1 MHIIRQNLL
10 ATSVFIFIMS
20 VFIIGILM
28 MTGFSVANAQTAPLT
43 PPQNAQQGA
52 SAPLL
57 DAKIEE
63 LDPDATESGFIATG
77 SGNLATPSA
86 LIQEKIQERKDR
98 DITETTGVQKS
109 RLSTF
114 LEENPIEPLSWNNF
128 IQHGIRYA
136 VGEGV
141 PANVIVLIILFPLV
155 ASLIG
160 ASRHIIGL
168 RGFGMYIPAVLSVA
182 LVSTGIVEGL
192 LIFGA
197 IVLTALGTKNLL
209 KKAKIAYLPRTAM
222 LIWTISMG
230 LLVLFILVPFLNIS
244 TLIGVNIFP
253 ILILV
258 LLAEN
263 FLDSLLR
270 TKPADAIAL
279 TAETLA
285 LAFISSLI
293 LQLESLQRFALT
305 EPELL
310 VLAVAFFN
318 ILVGKFAGLRLA
330 EFLRFRSIIE
340 EE

>member
-1 MHIIRQNLL
+1 MNFAQWLHRQLVSSTMRVLL
-10 ATSVFIFIMS
+10 IASIFAIFQS
-20 VFIIGILM
+20 
-28 MTGFSVANAQTAPLT
+28 TQTTAYAQTAPLN
-43 PPQNAQQGA
+43 PPTTATTNN
-52 SAPLL
+52 PLL
-57 DAKIEE
+57 SADIEN
-63 LDPDATESGFIATG
+63 LDQTATS
-77 SGNLATPSA
+77 SDLLATDSA
-86 LIQEKIQERKDR
+86 QVATAAANIEEKIQERKER
-98 DITETTGVQKS
+98 DITESTGVQKGK
-109 RLSTF
+109 LATF
-114 LEENPIEPLSWNNF
+114 LDENPIEPLAWNNF

-136 VGEGV
+136 VGEGM

-155 ASLIG
+155 AALIG

-182 LVSTGIVEGL
+182 LVSTGIQEGL

-197 IVLTALGTKNLL
+197 IVITALVTKYVL
-209 KKAKIAYLPRTAM
+209 KKARLAYLPRTAL

-230 LLVLFILVPFLNIS
+230 LLALFILVPFFKIS
-244 TLIGVNIFP
+244 SLIGVNIFP

-263 FLDSLLR
+263 FLDALLR
-270 TKPADAIAL
+270 TKPTDAIAL
-279 TAETLA
+279 TAETLG

-293 LQLESLQRFALT
+293 LQLDSLQKIALL

-310 VLAVAFFN
+310 IIAIAFFN

>member
-1 MHIIRQNLL
+1 MTQ
-10 ATSVFIFIMS
+10 FIFTGIVALMLMLSPALS
-20 VFIIGILM
+20 VSAF
-28 MTGFSVANAQTAPLT
+28 AQTTSLT
-43 PPQNAQQGA
+43 PPTTRQVEQEDPEADLNAT
-52 SAPLL
+52 
-57 DAKIEE
+57 D
-63 LDPDATESGFIATG
+63 SGILATG
-77 SGNLATPSA
+77 SASLSTPSA
-86 LIQEKIQERKDR
+86 EIQERLQERKDR
-98 DITETTGVQKS
+98 DITETTGLQKG
-109 RLSTF
+109 RLATF
-114 LEENPIEPLSWNNF
+114 LDENPIEPLSWNNF
-128 IQHGIRYA
+128 VQHGIRYA
-136 VGEGV
+136 VGEGM

-182 LVSTGIVEGL
+182 LVSTGIQEGL

-197 IVLTALGTKNLL
+197 IVLTALGTKYVL
-209 KKAKIAYLPRTAM
+209 KKAKLAYLPRTAL

-230 LLVLFILVPFLNIS
+230 LLALFILVPFFNIS
-244 TLIGVNIFP
+244 SLIGVNIFP

-263 FLDSLLR
+263 FLDALLR

-293 LQLESLQRFALT
+293 LQLDSLQKFALS

-310 VLAVAFFN
+310 IVGIAFFN

>member
-1 MHIIRQNLL
+1 MAVLSSRKSLISFGLL
-10 ATSVFIFIMS
+10 CLVFLTAS
-20 VFIIGILM
+20 
-28 MTGFSVANAQTAPLT
+28 TQVAAQTTTLNAPTSSPTIDEVIEVDLT
-43 PPQNAQQGA
+43 ATDSALVSTA
-52 SAPLL
+52 S
-57 DAKIEE
+57 
-63 LDPDATESGFIATG
+63 G
-77 SGNLATPSA
+77 SLATPSA
-86 LIQEKIQERKDR
+86 EVQEKIQERKDR
-98 DITETTGVQKS
+98 DITETAGSQKS
-109 RLSTF
+109 KLALF
-114 LEENPIEPLSWNNF
+114 LDEHPIEPLSWNNF

-136 VGEGV
+136 VGEGM

-155 ASLIG
+155 AALIG
-160 ASRHIIGL
+160 ASRHVIGL

-182 LVSTGIVEGL
+182 LVSTGILEGL

-197 IVLTALGTKNLL
+197 IVLTALGTKKVL
-209 KKAKIAYLPRTAM
+209 KKARLAYLPRTAL

-230 LLVLFILVPFLNIS
+230 LLALFILVPFFNFT

-263 FLDSLLR
+263 FLDALLR

-293 LQLESLQRFALT
+293 LQLESLQKIALL

-310 VLAVAFFN
+310 IVGIAFFN
-318 ILVGKFAGLRLA
+318 VLVGKFAGLRLA

>member
-1 MHIIRQNLL
+1 MSGLL
-10 ATSVFIFIMS
+10 VNT
-20 VFIIGILM
+20 
-28 MTGFSVANAQTAPLT
+28 FSVANAQTAQLT
-43 PPQNAQQGA
+43 PPQSEQQTTPD
-52 SAPLL
+52 PLL
-57 DAKIEE
+57 DAEIEE
-63 LDPDATESGFIATG
+63 LDPDATDSAFLATTSG
-77 SGNLATPSA
+77 SLATPSA
-86 LIQEKIQERKDR
+86 EVQEKLQERKDR
-98 DITETTGVQKS
+98 DITETTGEQKG
-109 RLSTF
+109 RLATF
-114 LEENPIEPLSWNNF
+114 LDENPIQPLSWNNF

-136 VGEGV
+136 VSEGV

-192 LIFGA
+192 LIFAA
-197 IVLTALGTKNLL
+197 IVLTALATKNIL

-230 LLVLFILVPFLNIS
+230 LLGLFILVPFLNLS

-263 FLDSLLR
+263 FLDALLR

-285 LAFISSLI
+285 LAFLSSLI
-293 LQLESLQRFALT
+293 LQLESLQRFALS